1 MGVASIGE
9 VGGGGRDVGHGY
21 EGYTEVGVRGHGETE
36 AKGLAGF
43 CEALYLPHTA
53 PVVVG
58 AEYDLYRVEAGG
70 FVGREQAFEQAVAAL
85 FDLAAGVVDCHR
97 GG

>member
-1 MGVASIGE
+1 MGAEVHDRRMRAQVGE
-9 VGGGGRDVGHGY
+9 VGDGLERAFEVDIAVPGHQG
-21 EGYTEVGVRGHGETE
+21 
-36 AKGLAGF
+36 AG
-43 CEALYLPHTA
+43 P
-53 PVVVG
+53 
-58 AEYDLYRVEAGG
+58 RVEAGG